1 MKIRRLS
8 FFEPRAIAY
17 LSAMHMS
24 RKKPNFPVHDELRTY
39 LKKYRR
45 DGQLAAT
52 YEALQQFSNSVPIL
66 DQNGKDTLWQSV
78 IYDNFLQDEVQKAL
92 VEIYAA
98 LKTDGDKSFMG
109 QLRTDRID
117 HCLFGNSNP
126 FRIRIVNT
134 VNDNHDYYYIK
145 KADASRIYGLELEHL
160 LSPNRIG
167 YLVDGDTLVE
177 EHIAGIPGD
186 VFLGH
191 YMDRPSFA
199 KTRMAKEF
207 VKFNERCFTMLLG
220 DMRSYNYVVDVT
232 PDFDMEQYR
241 VRPIDFDQLTYEG
254 RKNHYLPQFYKE
266 NFEVIQFC
274 MDILSPENVDQY
286 QTEERTLIRK
296 RYALAKDQIEELL
309 DSMSAVPLST
319 PEKIASLAK
328 DLNTFHRSKAF
339 TKRKTMGGILRL
351 HLQKMME
358 RTEGRR
364 YLGRTSF
371 KA

>member
-1 MKIRRLS
+1 MD
-8 FFEPRAIAY
+8 
-17 LSAMHMS
+17 MS
-24 RKKPNFPVHDELRTY
+24 RKKPHYLIHKELRKY
-39 LKKYRR
+39 LKKHNREMP
-45 DGQLAAT
+45 LAAT
-52 YEALQQFSNSVPIL
+52 YEALLNFTNSIPVL
-66 DQNGKDTLWQSV
+66 DNNGVDTLWQSV
-78 IYDNFLQDEVQKAL
+78 LYDNFLQDEIQKAL

-98 LKTDGDKSFMG
+98 LKTDGDQSFVG

-134 VNDNHDYYYIK
+134 INDNHDYYYIK

-167 YLVDGDTLVE
+167 YLTDGDTLVE

-186 VFLGH
+186 VFLSR
-191 YMDRPSFA
+191 YIDRPSFA

-220 DMRSYNYVVDVT
+220 DMRSYNYVIDVT

-266 NFEVIQFC
+266 NLEIIRFC
-274 MDILSPENVDQY
+274 MEVLSPENVDQY

-296 RYALAKDQIEELL
+296 RYNYARKKVTELL
-309 DSMSAVPLST
+309 NSMAKVPLSS
-319 PEKIASLAK
+319 PEKIASLCK
-328 DLNTFHRSKAF
+328 DLNVFHECEDFIELKSMGSVLRIHLSKM
-339 TKRKTMGGILRL
+339 T
-351 HLQKMME
+351 E
-358 RTEGRR
+358 RTENRT

>member
-1 MKIRRLS
+1 
-8 FFEPRAIAY
+8 
-17 LSAMHMS
+17 MHMS
-24 RKKPNFPVHDELRTY
+24 RKKPNYPIHPELRDY

-45 DGQLAAT
+45 EAALAAT
-52 YEALQQFSNSVPIL
+52 YEALLQFSNSIPIL
-66 DQNGKDTLWQSV
+66 DQDGRDTLWQSV
-78 IYDNFLQDEVQKAL
+78 IYDNYLQDEVQRAL

-98 LKTDGDKSFMG
+98 LKTDGDQSFIG

-134 VNDNHDYYYIK
+134 INDNHDYYYIK
-145 KADASRIYGLELEHL
+145 RADASRIYGLELEHL

-191 YMDRPSFA
+191 YMDRPTFA

-207 VKFNERCFTMLLG
+207 VKFNERCFAMLLG

-274 MDILSPENVDQY
+274 MDILSPETVDQY

-296 RYALAKDQIEELL
+296 RYFLAQEQLEELL
-309 DSMSAVPLST
+309 SSMAQVPLST
-319 PEKIASLAK
+319 PDKIASLSK
-328 DLNTFHRSKAF
+328 DLNEFHRTTDFDGLAS
-339 TKRKTMGGILRL
+339 MGQVLQI
-351 HLQKMME
+351 HLNKMIE
-358 RTEGRR
+358 RTEHRT

>member
-1 MKIRRLS
+1 M
-8 FFEPRAIAY
+8 E
-17 LSAMHMS
+17 MS
-24 RKKPNFPVHDELRTY
+24 NKKPHYPIHPELRTY
-39 LKKYRR
+39 LDKYHRQA
-45 DGQLAAT
+45 DLAAT
-52 YEALQQFSNSVPIL
+52 YDALMQFGNSVELL
-66 DQNGKDTLWQSV
+66 DLDGNKTLWQSV
-78 IYDNFLQDEVQKAL
+78 IYDNFLQDEVQNAL

-98 LKTDGDKSFMG
+98 LKTDGDRSFIG

-134 VNDNHDYYYIK
+134 INDNHDYYYIK

-186 VFLGH
+186 HFLEN
-191 YMDRPSFA
+191 YMDRPNFA

-207 VKFNERCFTMLLG
+207 VKFNERCFAMLLG
-220 DMRSYNYVVDVT
+220 DMRSYNYVIDVT

-266 NFEVIQFC
+266 NYEVIKFC
-274 MDILSPENVDQY
+274 MEILSPETVDQY

-296 RYALAKDQIEELL
+296 RYFLAQAQIEELL
-309 DSMSAVPLST
+309 ATMAKAPLSK
-319 PEKIASLAK
+319 PEKIRSLCA
-328 DLNTFHRSKAF
+328 DLNEFHRTNDFGGLDS
-339 TKRKTMGGILRL
+339 MGKVLQM
-351 HLQKMME
+351 HLKKMIE
-358 RTEGRR
+358 RTEHRK

>member
-1 MKIRRLS
+1 
-8 FFEPRAIAY
+8 
-17 LSAMHMS
+17 MS
-24 RKKPNFPVHDELRTY
+24 QKKPHYPVHPELRDY

-45 DGQLAAT
+45 EVSLAAT
-52 YEALQQFSNSVPIL
+52 YDALLNFSNSIPLL
-66 DQNGKDTLWQSV
+66 DQDGNNTLWQSV
-78 IYDNFLQDEVQKAL
+78 IYDNYLQDEVQKAL

-98 LKTDGDKSFMG
+98 LKTDGDQSFVSS
-109 QLRTDRID
+109 LRTDRID

-134 VNDNHDYYYIK
+134 INDNHDYYYIK

-167 YLVDGDTLVE
+167 YMVDGDTLVE

-186 VFLGH
+186 LFLGN
-191 YMDRPSFA
+191 YMDRPTFA

-296 RYALAKDQIEELL
+296 RYFHTQDQIEELL
-309 DSMSAVPLST
+309 ESMTKQALSK
-319 PEKIASLAK
+319 PEKIESLSA
-328 DLNTFHRSKAF
+328 DLNDFHRTEDF
-339 TKRKTMGGILRL
+339 TGLESMGQVLQL
-351 HLQKMME
+351 HLKKMIE
-358 RTEGRR
+358 RTENRT

>member
-1 MKIRRLS
+1 
-8 FFEPRAIAY
+8 
-17 LSAMHMS
+17 MHMS
-24 RKKPNFPVHDELRTY
+24 RKKPNYPIHPELRDY

-45 DGQLAAT
+45 EAPLAAT
-52 YEALQQFSNSVPIL
+52 YEALLQFSNSIPIL
-66 DQNGKDTLWQSV
+66 DQDGRDTLWQSV
-78 IYDNFLQDEVQKAL
+78 IYDNYLQDEVQRAL

-98 LKTDGDKSFMG
+98 LKTDGDQSFIG

-134 VNDNHDYYYIK
+134 INDNHDYYYIK
-145 KADASRIYGLELEHL
+145 RADASRIYGLELEHL

-191 YMDRPSFA
+191 YMDRPTFA

-207 VKFNERCFTMLLG
+207 VKFNERCFAMLLG

-274 MDILSPENVDQY
+274 MDILSPETVDQY

-296 RYALAKDQIEELL
+296 RYFLAQEQLEELL
-309 DSMSAVPLST
+309 SSMAQVPLST
-319 PEKIASLAK
+319 PDKIASLGK
-328 DLNTFHRSKAF
+328 DLNEFHRTNDFDGLTS
-339 TKRKTMGGILRL
+339 MGQVLQI
-351 HLQKMME
+351 HLNKMIE
-358 RTEGRR
+358 RTEHRT